1 MSPVVYYKFLEVYAV
16 IGNDSESAM
25 LQRALDGTW
34 QRQKAISNNI
44 ANIETPGYKAQKVT
58 FEAALAKE
66 MKNYSQYSGSEKEQ
80 GVQNILDSNITLNS
94 DSSTSER
101 LDGNNVNIDSENIEL
116 AKTQIQ
122 YQYLVRSMTDM
133 YSRLRYAVT
142 EGRK

>member
-1 MSPVVYYKFLEVYAV
+1 MPSGIYYGFWEVYAV
-16 IGNDSESAM
+16 IGNDSVSAM

-34 QRQKAISNNI
+34 ERQKAISNNI

-58 FEAALAKE
+58 FEDTLAKE
-66 MKNYSQYSGSEKEQ
+66 MKNYAQYSGSEKEQ
-80 GVQNILDSNITLNS
+80 GVQNILDSNITLSS